1 MQVFLIPIGADDY
14 EPYFESDDAADEAVD
29 EAVDEGAGWLSR
41 QRRKLSDMLREAE
54 AERHRRHDPDA
65 EARAGFMARWRKKSM
80 RWIVERA
87 AEQRLLWHLRTATA
101 VTLVAPGDLPADQA
115 IAILR
120 HGLKRD
126 SDRHLRWF
134 LVNLLGLIVS
144 IATILVPGPNMLG
157 YYFTFTTVGHLLAW
171 RGAQQGLHRVT
182 WTAEASADLSDV
194 RAALALAAPARDD
207 RLQELAHRLGLRH
220 LATFVERLA
229 VPAA

>member
-1 MQVFLIPIGADDY
+1 MQVFLIPIGVDTY
-14 EPYFESDDAADEAVD
+14 EPYFEPDDDAD

-65 EARAGFMARWRKKSM
+65 DARAGFMARWRKKSM

-101 VTLVAPGDLPADQA
+101 ATLVRPADLPAEQA
-115 IAILR
+115 LAIFR
-120 HGLKRD
+120 QGLKRD

-134 LVNLLGLIVS
+134 LLNLVGLIVS
-144 IATILVPGPNMLG
+144 VATILVPGPNMLG
-157 YYFTFTTVGHLLAW
+157 YYFTFTTVGHMLAW

-182 WTAEASADLSDV
+182 WTAEASADLTDV
-194 RAALALAAPARDD
+194 RAALALAASAREEQ
-207 RLQELAHRLGLRH
+207 LQALAHRLGLRH
-220 LATFVERLA
+220 LATFVARLA